1 MSEPAKADGMTS
13 LPSVWSMWRLE
24 MAWRWKENKWLH
36 VQPLDSQKRNFC
48 LCTGVGHSNFNS
60 EQASNWRRNRAEE
73 PSWRCDGVT
82 SVCRASHETQVSS
95 LKIHTRSNGLSNHS
109 ILIVFISCENK
120 QIKTIP
126 KQKEI
131 LLRNFGRICRT
142 RECWVLRFES
152 RRSAKWTFVRKCSGV
167 PRVLSRNLEST
178 GCFRNKSVPL
188 THTAEALNILYLI
201 YKHASRIT

>member
-36 VQPLDSQKRNFC
+36 VQ
-48 LCTGVGHSNFNS
+48 TFNHLIKKETS
-60 EQASNWRRNRAEE
+60 ASAQASDIQTSTLNRPQIDVGTEPRSRAE
-73 PSWRCDGVT
+73 GVT